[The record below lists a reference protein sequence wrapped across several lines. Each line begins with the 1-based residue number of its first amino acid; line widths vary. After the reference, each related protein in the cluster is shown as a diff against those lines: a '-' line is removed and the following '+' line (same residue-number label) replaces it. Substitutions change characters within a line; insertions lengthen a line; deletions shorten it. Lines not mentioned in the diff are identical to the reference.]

1 MTNQWES
8 DTTVYKQQFD
18 QLNGTVINQFSSFYT
33 PSEQGS
39 AGIYADFLSESKLF
53 QETQSNRIGELQKEI
68 AELHMQVEQLTALKA
83 NCGYIL

>member
-1 MTNQWES
+1 ANEKIKKSIAQFNEQFERQKQELTNQWES

-39 AGIYADFLSESKLF
+39 SGIYADFLSESKLF
-53 QETQSNRIGELQKEI
+53 QETQSNRIGEL
-68 AELHMQVEQLTALKA
+68 
-83 NCGYIL
+83 